1 MSSIFTDLLAVPQ
14 TGKRLSLLLNLK
26 IFYFVIK
33 ILLIDDVI
41 TTWWINPTTDGDEG
55 GSPFGIP
62 LFVTN
67 KFPRNN
73 SFFEIKTPQL
83 LDGIQL
89 VNPSIIPPE
98 KKGVN
103 QTRALHSFSSSVN
116 IFPFVFLY
124 SNKYQIPKG
133 LISRWDDG
141 PPPGA
146 SSHK

>member
-62 LFVTN
+62 PLVTN

-73 SFFEIKTPQL
+73 SFFWNQ
-83 LDGIQL
+83 
-89 VNPSIIPPE
+89 NPTTFGWNPTRKSLNNSTR